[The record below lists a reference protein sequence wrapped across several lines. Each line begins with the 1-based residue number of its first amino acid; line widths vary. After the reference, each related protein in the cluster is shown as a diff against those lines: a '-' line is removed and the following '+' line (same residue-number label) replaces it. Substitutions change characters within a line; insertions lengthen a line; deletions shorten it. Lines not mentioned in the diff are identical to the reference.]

1 MSDKSNF
8 GSFLMGFTVGAL
20 AGAIVSLLMA
30 PQTGD
35 ETRQIIKEKTI
46 ELKDKG
52 TETYE
57 DTKHRAEVAYKDALA
72 KADEL
77 AKVAK
82 EKASEL
88 GHSTK
93 TKVEKLAEEATTAA
107 EEVAKVTKEKA
118 SELGHSTKIKA
129 EKLADET
136 TKAAGDVASAAHD

>member
-30 PQTGD
+30 PQTGE

-57 DTKHRAEVAYKDALA
+57 ETKHRLKKPTRMPLP
-72 KADEL
+72 
-77 AKVAK
+77 
-82 EKASEL
+82 
-88 GHSTK
+88 
-93 TKVEKLAEEATTAA
+93 KLR
-107 EEVAKVTKEKA
+107 
-118 SELGHSTKIKA
+118 S
-129 EKLADET
+129 
-136 TKAAGDVASAAHD
+136 

>member
-30 PQTGD
+30 PQTGE

-57 DTKHRAEVAYKDALA
+57 ETKRRAEEAYKDALA
-72 KADEL
+72 KAEEL
-77 AKVAK
+77 
-82 EKASEL
+82 
-88 GHSTK
+88 
-93 TKVEKLAEEATTAA
+93 
-107 EEVAKVTKEKA
+107 AKVTKEKA
-118 SELGHSTKIKA
+118 SELGHSTKVKV
-129 EKLADET
+129 EKLAEEAT
-136 TKAAGDVASAAHD
+136 TAAEEGCKGNQRESQRIGSQYQNKSRKAG